1 MCTFGVLQLLKIINP
16 ILLFYNYSYLQED
29 QRLLELISQHDMTD
43 TKKGKIW
50 VVVSEGLAPRTAKQ
64 CRERYVNNIDPN
76 RKKGN
81 WTAEEDE
88 IIFKLVDDLGTKW
101 SKISARKSVP
111 LICNKIFT

>member
-1 MCTFGVLQLLKIINP
+1 
-16 ILLFYNYSYLQED
+16 
-29 QRLLELISQHDMTD
+29 MTD

-50 VVVSEGLAPRTAKQ
+50 VACSEGLAPRTAKQ

-111 LICNKIFT
+111 SFAIQFSHENHYTLH